1 MVTQNILN
9 SMIVPCIFAMAV
21 YTGSI
26 EEFDLPTI
34 VSVTHMIN

>member
-1 MVTQNILN
+1 MSIQLLANINMVTQNLLN

-26 EEFDLPTI
+26 E
-34 VSVTHMIN
+34 